1 MGFPKWCKVGIALQP
16 SAWKWIVVR
25 ERGRERR
32 EARVGTHNMA
42 AMASSIL
49 SLASPRSLTICTSS
63 RLTSRRAFSVG
74 GTALWR
80 ESSSR
85 CKEGQE
91 VRSTKHG
98 WRGWTWNALEEE
110 SPADEERRFSLEEET
125 EKILQGD
132 ESQVRGKKTL
142 NFV

>member
-1 MGFPKWCKVGIALQP
+1 
-16 SAWKWIVVR
+16 VV
-25 ERGRERR
+25 
-32 EARVGTHNMA
+32 THNMA

-63 RLTSRRAFSVG
+63 RLTSCRAFSVG
-74 GTALWR
+74 GAALWR

-85 CKEGQE
+85 WKEGQE
-91 VRSTKHG
+91 VPSTKHG
-98 WRGWTWNALEEE
+98 WRGSTWNALDEE

-132 ESQVRGKKTL
+132 ESQVRGKKKA
-142 NFV
+142 NFVDGLGFRACLLSRLFLIFLEVHFPIFFMCYR